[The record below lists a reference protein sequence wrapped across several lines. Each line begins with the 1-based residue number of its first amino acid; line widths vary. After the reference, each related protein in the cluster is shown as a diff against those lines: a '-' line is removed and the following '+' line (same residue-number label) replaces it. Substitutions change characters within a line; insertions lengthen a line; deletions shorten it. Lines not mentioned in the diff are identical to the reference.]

1 MSFPSK
7 KPINREPQSLTK
19 SQAFESR
26 TMTSPIL
33 TLSLLSA
40 LTVTS
45 SALLCTQ
52 CVSDSPSPCSGPSVS
67 CPPGYE
73 CGSTHTRTNVAAS
86 ETNAVARVCALPS
99 ECNVTGII
107 ATPLGKTRVAT
118 SCCNTDNCVPP
129 IPQFPEINNTQN
141 GLVCRYCVTID
152 SDWCYTSET
161 VQCAGKEDRC
171 LLQRMKQGGLKNALR
186 GCSTKSVCDLGGQTT
201 TDGVT
206 TTEVKFICT
215 DAGISVHKVVLTPAI
230 VSLLL
235 MKIFS

>member
-1 MSFPSK
+1 
-7 KPINREPQSLTK
+7 
-19 SQAFESR
+19 
-26 TMTSPIL
+26 MTSPIL

-52 CVSDSPSPCSGPSVS
+52 CLSENSTSCSGPSVS

-73 CGSTHTRTNVAAS
+73 CGSSHTKTNVGEF
-86 ETNAVARVCALPS
+86 ETNSVARVCALPS
-99 ECNVTGII
+99 ECNFTGII
-107 ATPLGKTRVAT
+107 GIPLGKSRIAA
-118 SCCNTDNCVPP
+118 SCCNADNCVPA
-129 IPQFPEINNTQN
+129 IPEFPEINNTLN
-141 GLVCRYCVTID
+141 GLVCRYCVTVD

-161 VQCAGKEDRC
+161 VQCTGKEDRC
-171 LLQRMKQGGLKNALR
+171 LLQRIKQGGLKNALR
-186 GCSTKSVCDLGGQTT
+186 GCSTKSVCDLGGQTK
-201 TDGVT
+201 TDGRS